1 MYVCRKK
8 VTVQKAG
15 KITNNY
21 NEKRNR
27 KGQKMQGFIRK
38 SNKYHMGFYTGT
50 LIIPA
55 ELYFYIFTGNSMYN
69 LYPLLFVNARA
80 EYLHILAFTK

>member
-55 ELYFYIFTGNSMYN
+55 ELY
-69 LYPLLFVNARA
+69 
-80 EYLHILAFTK
+80 LHIHRKFYVQFVSIIICKC